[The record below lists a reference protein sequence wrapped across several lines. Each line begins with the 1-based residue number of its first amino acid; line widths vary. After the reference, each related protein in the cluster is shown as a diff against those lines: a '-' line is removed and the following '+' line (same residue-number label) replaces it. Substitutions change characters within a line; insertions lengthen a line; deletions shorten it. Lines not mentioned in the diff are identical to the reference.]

1 MGAAGDG
8 ALWAAPGCRVGRE
21 ELLGWICVCPQL
33 CVKGWLSTWVS
44 APRAPLCV
52 APTATV
58 PDWSSGARMLW
69 DCFKPFLCK
78 LCLGTCSSGLWAG

>member
-44 APRAPLCV
+44 AP
-52 APTATV
+52 
-58 PDWSSGARMLW
+58 WSAVCCTHCHG
-69 DCFKPFLCK
+69 
-78 LCLGTCSSGLWAG
+78 SGLEQWCKDALGLF